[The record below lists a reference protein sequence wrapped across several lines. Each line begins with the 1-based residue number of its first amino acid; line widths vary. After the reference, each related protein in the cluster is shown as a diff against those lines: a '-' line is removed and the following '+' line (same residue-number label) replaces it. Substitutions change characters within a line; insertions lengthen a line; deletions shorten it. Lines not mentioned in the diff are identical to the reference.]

1 MPPKEIVLCVEGEG
15 DVDAVPILAK
25 RVLKEMDA
33 SGEVVIASL
42 IFRVRGVGALVRGS
56 GNEWLRHLENAK
68 RQKHLAGVLLVLDGD
83 LEHVPKTWDEYVRR
97 FARTDFCAF
106 RAAASFAQMAKSA
119 GAGKLFSVAAVF
131 VMKEFEAWLMGG
143 IESLRGRALAEGRG
157 IVSADA
163 AIPPGLV
170 IEAKRDIKG
179 VLKKAIGGVYSQT
192 LDQADLA
199 RHVDLKLLRQRCSSF
214 RRFERAIGE
223 LVASARGAA
232 HTVSPVTV

>member
-97 FARTDFCAF
+97 F
-106 RAAASFAQMAKSA
+106 
-119 GAGKLFSVAAVF
+119 GALYD
-131 VMKEFEAWLMGG
+131 
-143 IESLRGRALAEGRG
+143 ESGRPIACN
-157 IVSADA
+157 
-163 AIPPGLV
+163 
-170 IEAKRDIKG
+170 
-179 VLKKAIGGVYSQT
+179 
-192 LDQADLA
+192 QA
-199 RHVDLKLLRQRCSSF
+199 RCS
-214 RRFERAIGE
+214 
-223 LVASARGAA
+223 GAA
-232 HTVSPVTV
+232 LLSVRPALNSL